1 MRPWLPGQRLTF
13 ANRQKREFENQHMIN
28 KLHEM
33 SSLEVMTSCSYGN
46 NRGSVVIVDLHMVF
60 IKQ

>member
-1 MRPWLPGQRLTF
+1 
-13 ANRQKREFENQHMIN
+13 MIN

-33 SSLEVMTSCSYGN
+33 SSLEVMTPCSYGN